1 MEFPM
6 VAQAVVL
13 GGHVRVGM
21 EDNLYI
27 EPGVLTPG
35 NGALVE
41 RAVSIVRLL
50 GAEPASPD
58 EARAML
64 GLQGLR
70 ATEAV
75 A

>member
-1 MEFPM
+1 
-6 VAQAVVL
+6 
-13 GGHVRVGM
+13 VRVGM

-27 EPGVLTPG
+27 EPGELTPG

-64 GLQGLR
+64 GLQCQPV
-70 ATEAV
+70 TEAV
-75 A
+75 R